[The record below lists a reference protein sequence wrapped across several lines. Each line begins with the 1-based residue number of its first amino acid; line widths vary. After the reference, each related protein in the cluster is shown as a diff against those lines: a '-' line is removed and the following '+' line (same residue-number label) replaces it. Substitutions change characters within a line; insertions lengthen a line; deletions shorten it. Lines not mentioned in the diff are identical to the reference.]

1 MSDSPPKKQRWWRE
15 KSALHDTQEE
25 MMVMNRVKIFQLSRA
40 LETNIFFQL
49 QDIDASQKQ
58 KNDVGLQMLH
68 LHFFTDVVSSANAI
82 AN

>member
-1 MSDSPPKKQRWWRE
+1 
-15 KSALHDTQEE
+15 
-25 MMVMNRVKIFQLSRA
+25 MVMNRVKIFQLSRA

-68 LHFFTDVVSSANAI
+68 LHFFADAVSSANAI